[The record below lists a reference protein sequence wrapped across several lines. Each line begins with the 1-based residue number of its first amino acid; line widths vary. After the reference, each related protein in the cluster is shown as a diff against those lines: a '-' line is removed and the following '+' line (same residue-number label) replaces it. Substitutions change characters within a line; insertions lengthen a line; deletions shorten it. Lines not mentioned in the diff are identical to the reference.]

1 MKRLRKGLSVVLMA
15 VMMTVL
21 CLPAPVAAGDQYYND
36 YYGGNTG
43 GSYNDG
49 KGVETAGGELGR
61 SLGGATGMAIGAIG
75 GSALA
80 AAAVSAAGI
89 ASLGTLAT
97 TLTIATITAGSMF
110 LGSKVFSTLGQS
122 LERSMG
128 AKNLWTMVGAAL
140 GAVACIALIGSTG
153 MFAGPAGLLLK
164 ALIGG
169 IAGGTLARLF
179 SNQLEA
185 ISTPR
190 ILYAAMGGLVA
201 AVGGMG
207 FVGALGGIAAG
218 FVLGSIMDSV
228 YFADRQRS
236 LSGYVEEGKDKAGSI
251 MSKFT
256 GWTSSIK
263 NWISGKTGGVGNWV
277 EDNWDKD
284 SNNDSYNNYYNS
296 GWDSGYQTN
305 YGDYGK
311 SNYSSVNYTTGYKG
325 DQDYGQR
332 NTDYRDSYQTF
343 INMNNNPNASIEDRR
358 RALEDVRTS
367 NTNLHDYGSSY
378 GNNWQYDY

>member
-1 MKRLRKGLSVVLMA
+1 MKRLRKGLSVALMM
-15 VMMTVL
+15 VMMVVL

-36 YYGGNTG
+36 YYGGKS
-43 GSYNDG
+43 GSSYG
-49 KGVETAGGELGR
+49 TKGVETGGGELGR

-89 ASLGTLAT
+89 ATMGTLAT

-140 GAVACIALIGSTG
+140 GAVACIALIGSAG
-153 MFAGPAGLLLK
+153 VFAGPAGLLLK

-185 ISTPR
+185 IATPR
-190 ILYAAMGGLVA
+190 ILYAATGGLIA

-228 YFADRQRS
+228 YFADRERS
-236 LSGYVEEGKDKAGSI
+236 LKGYVDEGKNKAGSI

-277 EDNWDKD
+277 EDNWDRD
-284 SNNDSYNNYYNS
+284 SNNSNYNDYYNA
-296 GWDSGYQTN
+296 GWDTGYQTN
-305 YGDYGK
+305 YGDYGQ
-311 SNYSSVNYTTGYKG
+311 SNYSVNYTTGYKG

-332 NTDYRDSYQTF
+332 NTQYRDSYSEF
-343 INMNNNPNASIEDRR
+343 LRLNNDPNASIEARR